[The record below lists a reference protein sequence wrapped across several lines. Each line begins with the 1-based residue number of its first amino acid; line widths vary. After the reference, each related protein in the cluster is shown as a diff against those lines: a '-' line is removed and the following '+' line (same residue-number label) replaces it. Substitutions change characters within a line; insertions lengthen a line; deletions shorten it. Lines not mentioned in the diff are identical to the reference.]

1 MQSSIHMALASQLEP
16 GGDAKMRP
24 GWHHERA
31 NTASIMIF
39 QAVGKDVSNLFPFK
53 LLNDYTQKTDTIKPF
68 WISDQV
74 PVDAV
79 RPLPLSWKRMGTPI
93 RNSP

>member
-1 MQSSIHMALASQLEP
+1 MQSSMALASQLEP
-16 GGDAKMRP
+16 GIGAIMRP
-24 GWHHERA
+24 GWHHERV
-31 NTASIMIF
+31 NTYCSIMIF

-53 LLNDYTQKTDTIKPF
+53 LLNDYTQKTDTIQPF
-68 WISDQV
+68 WILDQV

-79 RPLPLSWKRMGTPI
+79 RPLPLSWQRAGIPI